1 MNLRKLLVAGV
12 VGVCLALIGCSS
24 TSGVKEVQAAAPAP
38 AEKMDKARFDTV
50 YAEAEAARK
59 KAASV
64 GMEWRDIG
72 KFRKTAKKA
81 AADGDYETAIKLAEK
96 AKKQGELGYQQAM
109 AQSEVRVP
117 SVLSQ

>member
-1 MNLRKLLVAGV
+1 MKLRKLLIAGV
-12 VGVCLALIGCSS
+12 VGVCLALVGCSS
-24 TSGVKEVQAAAPAP
+24 TSGVKEAQAAAPA
-38 AEKMDKARFDTV
+38 EVMDQARFDAV

-72 KFRKTAKKA
+72 KFLDTAKKA
-81 AADGDYETAIKLAEK
+81 AEGGDFETAIKLAEK
-96 AKKQGELGYQQAM
+96 AKTQGELGYQQAM